1 MKIDLLQRSLT
12 VSENPGLNSTD
23 PRLDEIATLVQQ
35 GNYAEAASLSE
46 IILADGIYDI
56 RLICYFL
63 YGYWLEH
70 GLASLVTVIDCL
82 NYVILENWE
91 AIGPVN
97 RREKII
103 QTSLSWLFRQ
113 LLKHIQ
119 NEEKKNTP
127 LWQQWQASI
136 SSDEVSNML
145 KSSEAFRLSIKNQ
158 LDENSE
164 SVAACSKVENWLKAL
179 QRLVYL
185 PPEVASV
192 ESEKIEVNSPEV
204 IQVAPEN
211 IALKESGALKIEVS
225 HHMELLLKK
234 LAAFEYLLQEHK
246 FSRAALV
253 ADDINQ
259 TLSSFDPMVY
269 FPKTFGTFVKL
280 QVLNFEELAVYEDH
294 RGSQQWQAMQDWL
307 KIDVDSFMKD

>member
-119 NEEKKNTP
+119 NEEKKNTS
-127 LWQQWQASI
+127 LWQEWQTSI

-145 KSSEAFRLSIKNQ
+145 KSSEAFRLSIKDQ
-158 LDENSE
+158 LEDNSE
-164 SVAACSKVENWLKAL
+164 SVAACSKVENWLQAL
-179 QRLVYL
+179 QRLVYR
-185 PPEVASV
+185 PPELTPM
-192 ESEKIEVNSPEV
+192 ESEKIEVNSTEV
-204 IQVAPEN
+204 IQAAP
-211 IALKESGALKIEVS
+211 ESGALKIEVS

-234 LAAFEYLLQEHK
+234 LAAFEYLLQEQN
-246 FSRAALV
+246 FPRAALL

-259 TLSSFDPMVY
+259 TLASFDPRVY
-269 FPKTFGTFVKL
+269 FPKTFGNFVKL
-280 QVLNFEELAVYEDH
+280 QMLNFEELSAYEEH
-294 RGSQQWQAMQDWL
+294 RGSPQWQAMQDWL
-307 KIDVDSFMKD
+307 KIDVDSFTKD